1 MDKFEKYKDIH
12 NNINE
17 YKHIWCLEGES
28 WRSVKGFEEVYEV
41 SDLGRVRS
49 VDREIVD
56 IRGITRIYKGAMIKQ
71 IVNPDGYYVVSLSS
85 KNKNK
90 ACRVNRLVAEAFI
103 YNEDKDN
110 KDIVNHIDENRLNNL
125 LNNLEWCDTRYNITY
140 GTAKERQVSRLSKPV
155 YQVDINT
162 GLILNKFKSSAEAEE
177 VTGVSR
183 GSVNA
188 VSKGFQK
195 TGGGFKWVY
204 VEDYVEGKDYREL
217 PRSEVDYTSDRK
229 VVKVLPNSNK
239 IVETYNSAREA
250 DIANCKGKGATY
262 RSLIDN
268 SRMYKGYFYIYLDEY
283 DENTIYGD
291 EDSLEGGTSG
301 KEVVQI
307 DKDTNEVVGIYSS
320 LAEASRLLGIRGG
333 GISSVIT
340 GNRRTFKGYIWVP
353 KTKYDDTFDYA
364 GSLKESSLG
373 NSRKIK
379 VTNNE
384 GYCEVFNSIAKGSR
398 ALNVPSWGINEA
410 LRGKYKENNNG
421 WYKDYKW
428 EYI

>member
-28 WRSVKGFEEVYEV
+28 WRSVKGLEGVYEV

-49 VDREIVD
+49 VNRSIVD
-56 IRGITRIYKGAMIKQ
+56 KRGVTRRYKGRIIHQSINA
-71 IVNPDGYYVVSLSS
+71 DGYYVVSLMYKNTS
-85 KNKNK
+85 KTG
-90 ACRVNRLVAEAFI
+90 RVNRIVAEAFI

-140 GTAKERQVSRLSKPV
+140 GTAKERQVSKLSKPV
-155 YQVDINT
+155 YQVDVNT

-177 VTGVSR
+177 ITGVSR

-195 TGGGFKWVY
+195 TGGGFNWVY
-204 VEDYVEGKDYREL
+204 VEDYVEGKDYKVS
-217 PRSEVDYTSDRK
+217 PVSNDYTSNRK
-229 VVKVLPNSNK
+229 VVKILPNSNR

-250 DIANCKGKGATY
+250 DIINCKGKG
-262 RSLIDN
+262 SLYKYLRDN
-268 SRMYKGYFYIYLDEY
+268 SKMYKGCFYVYLDEY

-320 LAEASRLLGIRGG
+320 LAEASRLLGIRGQ

-353 KTKYDDTFDYA
+353 KIKYDDTFDYA
-364 GSLKESSLG
+364 ESLKESSLG

-398 ALNVPSWGINEA
+398 ALNVPRWGINEA

>member
-28 WRSVKGFEEVYEV
+28 WRSVKGLEGVYEV

-49 VDREIVD
+49 VDRSIVD
-56 IRGITRIYKGAMIKQ
+56 KRGVTRRYKGRIIHQSINA
-71 IVNPDGYYVVSLSS
+71 DGYYVVSLMYKNTS
-85 KNKNK
+85 KKG
-90 ACRVNRLVAEAFI
+90 RVNRIVAEAFI

-155 YQVDINT
+155 YQVDVNT

-177 VTGVSR
+177 ITGVSR

-195 TGGGFKWVY
+195 TGGGFNWVY
-204 VEDYVEGKDYREL
+204 VEDYVEGKDYKVS
-217 PRSEVDYTSDRK
+217 PVSNDYTSNRK
-229 VVKVLPNSNK
+229 VVKILPNSNR

-250 DIANCKGKGATY
+250 DIINCKGKG
-262 RSLIDN
+262 SLYKYLRDN
-268 SRMYKGYFYIYLDEY
+268 SKMYKGYFYIYLDEY

-320 LAEASRLLGIRGG
+320 LAEASRLLGIRGQ

-364 GSLKESSLG
+364 ESLKESSLG

-384 GYCEVFNSIAKGSR
+384 GYCEVFNSITKGSR
-398 ALNVPSWGINEA
+398 ALNVPRWGINEA